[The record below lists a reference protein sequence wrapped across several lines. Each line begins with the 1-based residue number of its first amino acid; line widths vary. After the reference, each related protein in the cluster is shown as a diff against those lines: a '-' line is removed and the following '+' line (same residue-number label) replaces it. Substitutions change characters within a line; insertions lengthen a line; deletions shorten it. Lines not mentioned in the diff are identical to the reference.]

1 MKNLML
7 SLTWVLGIS
16 ISVVCTARP
25 AASGEDLSYATDP
38 VSKMSELTTR
48 VSKRAKE
55 LESVANQLDQ
65 VSDELD
71 RVEKLPAKA
80 LSPAKFAELEKRFKA
95 AVKRS
100 EEVENQV
107 KAELDGTLVDIG
119 KVKQTLNCIAEER
132 KQNKKTISPGLSD
145 EELKECQKNI
155 LELEKS
161 AKELKAV
168 VTDQDQSE
176 TSTTAAP
183 KSKPAAP
190 AKSNKPLQKSRGK

>member
-7 SLTWVLGIS
+7 SFTWALGLS
-16 ISVVCTARP
+16 TSMAWTAGP
-25 AASGEDLSYATDP
+25 KAIAEDLSYATDP
-38 VSKMSELTTR
+38 VSKMSELTAR

-80 LSPAKFAELEKRFKA
+80 LSPAKFADLEKRFKA

-107 KAELDGTLVDIG
+107 KAELDETLVDIG
-119 KVKQTLNCIAEER
+119 KVKHTLNSIAEER
-132 KQNKKTISPGLSD
+132 KLNKKTLSPGLSD

-168 VTDQDQSE
+168 VADQDLVE
-176 TSTTAAP
+176 AAAP
-183 KSKPAAP
+183 VKGKPAAP
-190 AKSNKPLQKSRGK
+190 AKSAKPLPKKKTK

>member
-7 SLTWVLGIS
+7 SLTWVLALS
-16 ISVVCTARP
+16 ISMVWTASP
-25 AASGEDLSYATDP
+25 KASAEDLSYATDP
-38 VSKMSELTTR
+38 VSKMSELTAR

-80 LSPAKFAELEKRFKA
+80 LSPAKFADLEKRFKA

-119 KVKQTLNCIAEER
+119 KVKQTLKSIAEER
-132 KQNKKTISPGLSD
+132 KQNKKTMSPGLSD

-168 VTDQDQSE
+168 VTDQDLAE
-176 TSTTAAP
+176 VSTTAAP
-183 KSKPAAP
+183 KSKPAS
-190 AKSNKPLQKSRGK
+190 AKSTKPLQKSKGK